1 MKEAFKKVIID
12 SQEKKYDKIIP
23 RDYNIPVHSNKI
35 VSLIGV
41 RRCGKTYI
49 LFDIIR
55 QLLEKT
61 DPRNIVYINFED
73 DRLYPI
79 QLKDLDDI
87 ITGYYELYPEKRNEN
102 VYFFLDEIQMID
114 GWEKFV
120 RRIYDSLKVSIFVT
134 GSSSKLLASE
144 IATALRGRTITY
156 EIFPLSFQEYL
167 RFKKIEVNTYSSKSV
182 SFIVNAF
189 NHFLFEGGFPET
201 VAANGDLQKRIL
213 SDYVDLIIYRDV
225 IERYGIK
232 NNALLK
238 HLIKYAFTNIGTLVS
253 FTKLF
258 NDLKSQGFKIGKD
271 TIFEYF
277 SYLSDAY
284 AIFNVPIFRN
294 SVKEEQ
300 RNPKKMYSI
309 DNGFK
314 SIFDSSLSPDYS
326 KLYENIAFL
335 HLRRQTKEVYYFKQN
350 QEVDFYSIVNG
361 KKIIANISYDISDIQ
376 TRKRELEGLTEAID
390 FFHSST
396 GYLITKD
403 EEQIIKQKGKKIF
416 IVPLWKWLLETS

>member
-61 DPRNIVYINFED
+61 DLHNIVYINFED

-87 ITGYYELYPEKRNEN
+87 ITGYYELYPEKRSEN

-156 EIFPLSFQEYL
+156 EIFPLSFKEYL
-167 RFKKIEVNTYSSKSV
+167 RFKNIEVNIYSSKSI
-182 SFIVNAF
+182 SFILNAF
-189 NHFLFEGGFPET
+189 NHYLFEGGFPET
-201 VAANGDLQKRIL
+201 VVANSDLQKRIL
-213 SDYVDLIIYRDV
+213 SDYVNLIIYRDV

-238 HLIKYAFTNIGTLVS
+238 HLIKYSFTNIGTLVS

-271 TIFEYF
+271 TVFEYF

-284 AIFNVPIFRN
+284 ALFNVSIFRN

-350 QEVDFYSIVNG
+350 QEVDFYAIVDG
-361 KKIIANISYDISDIQ
+361 KKIIANISYNISDIQ
-376 TRKRELEGLTEAID
+376 TRKRELEGLTAAMEY
-390 FFHSST
+390 FHSQT

-403 EEQIIKQKGKKIF
+403 EDQIIKQKGKKIY
-416 IVPLWKWLLETS
+416 IVPLWKWLLEAS